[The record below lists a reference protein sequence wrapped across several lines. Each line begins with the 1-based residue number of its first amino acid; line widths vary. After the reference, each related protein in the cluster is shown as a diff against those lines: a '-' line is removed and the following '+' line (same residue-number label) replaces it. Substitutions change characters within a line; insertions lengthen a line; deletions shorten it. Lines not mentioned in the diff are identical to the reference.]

1 MTNIKISFDGK
12 MKLGFTNINGVRP
25 NSPSDNKRLRADFDF
40 DFEGKFELEGTDESI
55 AKKMKKFY
63 DNMLQIAEEE
73 NKE

>member
-12 MKLGFTNINGVRP
+12 MKLGFTNINREREDENV
-25 NSPSDNKRLRADFDF
+25 STQRLRTDFDLN
-40 DFEGKFELEGTDESI
+40 FEGKYALEGTDESI

>member
-12 MKLGFTNINGVRP
+12 MKLGFTNINREREDENV
-25 NSPSDNKRLRADFDF
+25 STQRLRTDFDLN
-40 DFEGKFELEGTDESI
+40 FEGKYALEVTDESI